1 MFHVKHQRK
10 DRRVSTGTK
19 RRMSVKSALILVALF
34 GVAAITVSVKG
45 TPYKT
50 QIPSDDDL
58 HENITLSVVFK
69 PTPRVVGV
77 DIQAHVEG
85 VQVVNEKTSASP
97 WNRVVRVPKGVPVS
111 LYAFQPDN
119 SWMNA
124 KAGSLD
130 CVISSK
136 DGTLSHAHRDDAG
149 SVRCYVNRVG
159 G

>member
-10 DRRVSTGTK
+10 DARVTTPTK
-19 RRMSVKSALILVALF
+19 GRMRIGPALAIAILLGVSAIA
-34 GVAAITVSVKG
+34 VSVKG
-45 TPYKT
+45 TNIRT
-50 QIPSDDDL
+50 TIPSDDDL

-85 VQVVNEKTSASP
+85 VPVVNEKTSASP